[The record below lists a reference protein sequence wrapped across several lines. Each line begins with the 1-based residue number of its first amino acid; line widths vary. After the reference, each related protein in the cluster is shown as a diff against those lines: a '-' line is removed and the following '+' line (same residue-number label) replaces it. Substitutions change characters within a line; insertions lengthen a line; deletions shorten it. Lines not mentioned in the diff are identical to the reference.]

1 MASSK
6 RKKDGDRKK
15 GNELNVIGV
24 PRVYRKRKT
33 YGAGGKQVAWEEF
46 DHPRKLDQTE
56 LGRSIVYTLD
66 PAFAGE
72 PVVLT
77 ITHNDGT
84 SQEWRIVSEGEAPG
98 TTHSVHVCYDD
109 QGRPTSIYIE

>member
-1 MASSK
+1 
-6 RKKDGDRKK
+6 
-15 GNELNVIGV
+15 VIGV